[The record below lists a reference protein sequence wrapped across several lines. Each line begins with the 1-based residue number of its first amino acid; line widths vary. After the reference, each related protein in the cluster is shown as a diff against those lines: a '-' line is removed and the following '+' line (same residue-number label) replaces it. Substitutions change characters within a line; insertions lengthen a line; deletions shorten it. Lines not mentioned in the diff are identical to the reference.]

1 MLILSRF
8 NLLSASL
15 FLASL
20 SITRAALPTPSQY
33 PPLDKISPANPN
45 WTHIALK
52 NVPSIP
58 LNTKQ
63 LPHPDWSKDIITCS
77 NEKQWGISYD
87 DGPSVHTLEL
97 LKVLAD
103 RKINATFFIVG
114 SRAMQNP
121 DILLKTFQAGHQ
133 LALHTW
139 SHSAMTTIPNDQI
152 IADIV
157 FNAMIVKQIIGLTPR
172 FIRLPYGDIDDRVR
186 AIIHNLGLVAVAW
199 NVDSNDAAGAT
210 DVAAQFKLKAN
221 AGPKPYISLE
231 HDILPNIKTQAAEA
245 LDAILSGTGGYKIM
259 SISECLNQPAYD
271 EGFWERVG
279 TGSLPAT
286 ANTAPPPLSQSVSV
300 PGPSSGSSHGA
311 SSGSSN
317 GAGKPAAS
325 NDAMPNRFSVIFP
338 LTALM
343 TALMSVLL

>member
-20 SITRAALPTPSQY
+20 SITRAALPTPS
-33 PPLDKISPANPN
+33 
-45 WTHIALK
+45 H
-52 NVPSIP
+52 IP

-63 LPHPDWSKDIITCS
+63 LPHPDWSKDITTCS

-157 FNAMIVKQIIGLTPR
+157 FNAMIVKQIIESHSR
-172 FIRLPYGDIDDRVR
+172 FIRLPYGIST
-186 AIIHNLGLVAVAW
+186 I
-199 NVDSNDAAGAT
+199 
-210 DVAAQFKLKAN
+210 AN

-311 SSGSSN
+311 SDGSSN

-343 TALMSVLL
+343 TVLMSVLL